1 MRIARRAD
9 RARRLPRAA
18 AAKDRPTKHAGFTLL
33 ELIVVIAIFAVF
45 SLMAYGGLDSV
56 LKTRQQVELAQARL
70 AQLQKAYLRLRND
83 LQQVRFRPARDG
95 FGDLQPALRATDTAY
110 LEFTRG
116 GCRNPL
122 NLPRPSLERVAYRYE
137 DGELIRMSWRVLDQ
151 SQDSKP
157 VELVLLDGLED
168 VRWQYLDSQRE
179 WQIRW
184 PPDSPDQQPAETPPP
199 LAVELTLRTK
209 DIGELRYLFR
219 LGSDAVKIPQAGAPS
234 GTDPRTPP
242 PASDSGDEPAP

>member
-1 MRIARRAD
+1 MGHGRDCASPAAGAARRS
-9 RARRLPRAA
+9 AA
-18 AAKDRPTKHAGFTLL
+18 PPTRTRGFTLL

-56 LKTRQQVELAQARL
+56 LKTRRQVEVAQDRL

-83 LQQVRFRPARDG
+83 FQQVRNRPARDA
-95 FGDLQPALRATDTAY
+95 FGDPQPALRAADTGY
-110 LEFTRG
+110 VEFTRG
-116 GCRNPL
+116 GWRNPL
-122 NLPRPSLERVAYRYE
+122 NLPRASLERVAYRFE

-157 VELVLLDGLED
+157 VEVVLLDDLED
-168 VRWQYLDSQRE
+168 LRWQYLDSQRE

-184 PPDSPDQQPAETPPP
+184 PPDSPEQQPAEMPPP

-219 LGSDAVKIPQAGAPS
+219 LGSDAVNVPQAGAPPGS
-234 GTDPRTPP
+234 DPRTPP
-242 PASDSGDEPAP
+242 ASESGEAPAR